1 MEHLYLVEELKT
13 VSSALN
19 NFFFIAQT
27 DISKFFLSPVI
38 SLMRKDVKCPYKPFI
53 SICFWRIVN
62 LSIPWIWPYFC
73 IRKLFVFL
81 FLRDLVLRKI
91 RYINIINRLIRWCL
105 FSLEKSFSFDRIICT
120 RVPLNVA
127 IFMHLKYDFI

>member
-1 MEHLYLVEELKT
+1 MNMAILLYKETLC
-13 VSSALN
+13 
-19 NFFFIAQT
+19 FFF
-27 DISKFFLSPVI
+27 
-38 SLMRKDVKCPYKPFI
+38 
-53 SICFWRIVN
+53 
-62 LSIPWIWPYFC
+62 
-73 IRKLFVFL
+73 

-127 IFMHLKYDFI
+127 IFMHLKYDFT